1 MYNLVLSLK
10 NQGLKSSFLNFS
22 TKLSTV
28 FVEKFT
34 SSRNTV
40 HGGLFWVFVDV
51 GVIFLIDF
59 L

>member
-22 TKLSTV
+22 TKLSTI

-34 SSRNTV
+34 SPRNTV
-40 HGGLFWVFVDV
+40 RGGLFWVFGDV
-51 GVIFLIDF
+51 GVIFFD
-59 L
+59 